1 MLANGRGNTVSSHY
15 NSKMPRHKLDHHF
28 SVKGGMPTWSLE
40 IRIDFAVEIICVS
53 FLSLDKTF
61 QQQQRIISYSTN

>member
-1 MLANGRGNTVSSHY
+1 MKEAMG
-15 NSKMPRHKLDHHF
+15 
-28 SVKGGMPTWSLE
+28 TWSLE

-61 QQQQRIISYSTN
+61 QQRERIIS